1 MRKKCWILFAV
12 MGLVITG
19 CTQSENKKTEVPS
32 LKSVEKTETQQKE
45 NKDKKDDSIKDEA
58 EQEGMEQSKATSK
71 QTDKKTER
79 SKSSSS
85 TTNKK
90 QDAQQSTYPQEKPK
104 TEAPKQDQSKPQVK
118 PKPVETK
125 PAEPKPTIPAC
136 NDTIPDGAY
145 PIEREAEIDAQIQAE
160 MTENALHGDGTFTQ
174 YKTEYG
180 QTECGT
186 KYFYIIRIYS

>member
-12 MGLVITG
+12 MGLLMTG
-19 CTQSENKKTEVPS
+19 CTQNENKKTEVPS
-32 LKSVEKTETQQKE
+32 LKSVEKAKTQQKE
-45 NKDKKDDSIKDEA
+45 NEDKKDDSIKDEA
-58 EQEGMEQSKATSK
+58 GQEEMDRSKATSK
-71 QTDKKTER
+71 QTNKKAER
-79 SKSSSS
+79 SQSSSS
-85 TTNKK
+85 TNKK
-90 QDAQQSTYPQEKPK
+90 PDVQATSPQETPK
-104 TEAPKQDQSKPQVK
+104 TDAPKQEQTKPQVK
-118 PKPVETK
+118 PKPEETK
-125 PAEPKPTIPAC
+125 PAEPKPTIPTC

>member
-1 MRKKCWILFAV
+1 
-12 MGLVITG
+12 MGLLMTG
-19 CTQSENKKTEVPS
+19 CTQNENKKTEVPS
-32 LKSVEKTETQQKE
+32 LKSVEKAKTQQKE
-45 NKDKKDDSIKDEA
+45 NEDKKDDSIKDEA
-58 EQEGMEQSKATSK
+58 GQEEMDRSKATSK
-71 QTDKKTER
+71 QTNKKAER
-79 SKSSSS
+79 SQSSSS
-85 TTNKK
+85 TNKK
-90 QDAQQSTYPQEKPK
+90 PDVQATSPQETPK
-104 TEAPKQDQSKPQVK
+104 TDAPKQEQTKPQVK
-118 PKPVETK
+118 PKPEETK
-125 PAEPKPTIPAC
+125 PAEPKPTIPTC